1 MITVWPSAD
10 PMMTIWQLDHD
21 PAAVGE
27 ARHALCGWLAG
38 LTGSDPDEAH
48 GPLFDC
54 IILSADELTANA
66 VEHGKPPVFL
76 SARVDLAASPMP
88 TIVIAV
94 TDGGGTDV
102 APLASADDSER
113 GRGLAIVADLADSWE
128 VSAHW
133 NATQVKAKFLVPDL
147 PISAE
152 GHELRNAP
160 PVPVEGGTRAGLAPA
175 ASLSALI

>member
-1 MITVWPSAD
+1 MLA
-10 PMMTIWQLDHD
+10 IWQLDHD

-38 LTGSDPDEAH
+38 LTGADPDDAH

-54 IILSADELTANA
+54 IILAADELTANA
-66 VEHGKPPVFL
+66 VEHGKPPVLL
-76 SARVDLAASPMP
+76 SARVDFTASPMP
-88 TIVIAV
+88 EIVITV

-102 APLASADDSER
+102 APLASVDDSER

-133 NATQVKAKFLVPDL
+133 HATQVKAKFLAPDL
-147 PISAE
+147 PIPAQR
-152 GHELRNAP
+152 HELRNAP
-160 PVPVEGGTRAGLAPA
+160 PVPVEGGTRTGLAPV